1 MFGMR
6 SLFTVASGLTKYFS
20 SEGLR
25 LVLVYSVVEPVANS
39 LYGYVIT
46 GLPVTTHALP
56 YIPPN
61 LV

>member
-6 SLFTVASGLTKYFS
+6 PLFTVASGLTKYS
-20 SEGLR
+20 SFEGLR
-25 LVLVYSVVEPVANS
+25 LLLVYSVVEPVAT

-56 YIPPN
+56 YMPPN